1 MKKILILIACLNLI
15 VVVGTQ
21 KSATADSHQIHNQW
35 HQWRGPDATG
45 VAPHATPP
53 TEWNENKNI
62 RWKTEIPGRGHA
74 SPIIWENTIFV
85 TTAIKTDEEI
95 SSEALQTTENQ
106 LPAWRR
112 NAGTAV
118 THVLQFVVL
127 SIDRQTG
134 EIRWQRVAKKD
145 FR

>member
-15 VVVGTQ
+15 VVVGPQ

-62 RWKTEIPGRGHA
+62 RWILVFCYVLFSFSAG
-74 SPIIWENTIFV
+74 FV
-85 TTAIKTDEEI
+85 LNVSLLFE
-95 SSEALQTTENQ
+95 
-106 LPAWRR
+106 
-112 NAGTAV
+112 
-118 THVLQFVVL
+118 
-127 SIDRQTG
+127 
-134 EIRWQRVAKKD
+134 
-145 FR
+145 

>member
-15 VVVGTQ
+15 VVVGSQ

-62 RWKTEIPGRGHA
+62 RWK
-74 SPIIWENTIFV
+74 
-85 TTAIKTDEEI
+85 KI
-95 SSEALQTTENQ
+95 SKVFQDSVNHLLWQT
-106 LPAWRR
+106 
-112 NAGTAV
+112 
-118 THVLQFVVL
+118 
-127 SIDRQTG
+127 
-134 EIRWQRVAKKD
+134 
-145 FR
+145 